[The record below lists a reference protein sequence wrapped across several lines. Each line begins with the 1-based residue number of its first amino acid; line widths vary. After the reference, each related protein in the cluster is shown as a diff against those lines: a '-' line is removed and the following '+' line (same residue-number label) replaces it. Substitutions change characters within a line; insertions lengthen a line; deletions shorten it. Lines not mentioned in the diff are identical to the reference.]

1 MIINLTPHTVNV
13 MNNGET
19 IAEFVSNG
27 VARASQTT
35 EKVGTIDS
43 VDLFTIKYGEPVDL
57 PEPSDDKFFIVSR
70 LTAEAAK
77 AAGRTTDDL
86 LLTAN
91 PVRDAEGR
99 IIGCAGFSQL

>member
-13 MNNGET
+13 VRNGEP
-19 IAEFVSNG
+19 IAEFISNG
-27 VARASQTT
+27 IARASQIT
-35 EKVGTIDS
+35 EKVGSIDG
-43 VDLFTIKYGEPVDL
+43 VDLFAIRYGDPVDL
-57 PEPSDDKFFIVSR
+57 PEPSDDVFLIVSR

-99 IIGCAGFSQL
+99 IIGCEGFNQL